1 MERPRDTL
9 FADIAIGLVAGLV
22 ATKVYDFAQ
31 QGLSQPMP
39 ESVKEQE
46 ERLRPEPS
54 SRAAARKICQGLG
67 YRLDEPQLTLATMA
81 VHYGVGLAWGPV
93 YTLLRRHGGMQPLA
107 AGFITG
113 AAMSLVM
120 DEVLVPLLGC
130 SPPNRAFPVATHI
143 RGFLNHLV
151 YGAAAALTAETIYRL
166 TETTPKP
173 HQA

>member
-1 MERPRDTL
+1 MDRPRDTL
-9 FADIAIGLVAGLV
+9 LADIAIGLFAGLV

-31 QGLSQPMP
+31 QALSEPMP

-54 SRAAARKICQGLG
+54 SRAAARKIGEGLG
-67 YRLDEPQLTLATMA
+67 YRLDGPQLELATMA
-81 VHYGVGLAWGPV
+81 VHYGTGLAWGPV

-113 AAMSLVM
+113 AAMSLIM

-130 SPPNRAFPVATHI
+130 SPPNREFPAATHI

-166 TETTPKP
+166 TQTTPRP
-173 HQA
+173 RQA

>member
-9 FADIAIGLVAGLV
+9 FADIAIGLVAGLM

-31 QGLSQPMP
+31 QGLFQPMP

-67 YRLDEPQLTLATMA
+67 YRVDEQQLTLATMA

-93 YTLLRRHGGMQPLA
+93 YTLLRRHGRMQPL
-107 AGFITG
+107 G
-113 AAMSLVM
+113 AA
-120 DEVLVPLLGC
+120 
-130 SPPNRAFPVATHI
+130 R
-143 RGFLNHLV
+143 R
-151 YGAAAALTAETIYRL
+151 RL
-166 TETTPKP
+166 E
-173 HQA
+173 